1 MARTEVDTHEPDGM
15 LRLLHGLGID
25 VSRMRFWAG
34 DYEVADRAIVERKTV
49 RGLHAA
55 IIKGTF
61 WPQLGRMRFAAV
73 PGISEVTAKA
83 LLLHFGSLAA
93 VVDADPSVWE
103 QVRGIGRQRSRAM
116 TYTFHGAPTAS
127 GSRRSRERQ
136 DPAT

>member
-49 RGLHAA
+49 RGL
-55 IIKGTF
+55 
-61 WPQLGRMRFAAV
+61 
-73 PGISEVTAKA
+73 
-83 LLLHFGSLAA
+83 AA
-93 VVDADPSVWE
+93 VVDADPSEWE
-103 QVRGIGRQRSRAM
+103 QVRGIGRQQSRAM